1 MNCQKFDI
9 AIIGSSFAGMTCALT
24 LAQISPQISIALIEK
39 ENIFD
44 KVRTDDG
51 RAYAISSS
59 SLKLFKELGIYDE
72 LQNVAGKIS
81 DIKITD
87 YKSPFV
93 LDFIGLEVD
102 EKDGQL
108 GQIIENHFI
117 FEALKNKISQQKNI
131 TTFCPNY
138 YQEINFDDKV
148 LIELNDKNFIE
159 AKLLLACDGRFSK
172 LRELYKIPTQ
182 TKNYHQTAI
191 VFKISH
197 QIPHKNIAYEK
208 FLPSGPLAILPLKD
222 QNQSS
227 IVWIARDEEAQAILS
242 LDEENFLQQ
251 LHKKMENCLGKCEI
265 ISQKFSYPLIMILA
279 KDFYHKKMLFIGDS
293 ACGIHPIAGQ
303 GFNLAIVG
311 IKNLRD
317 LIAQNILCGL
327 EISSENLIKSY
338 HQKTRNNAKKMVIA
352 TDVLNSIFESKS
364 LVLKSA
370 RNAGL
375 GVINLLPK
383 VKKFFI
389 KNAGGF

>member
-1 MNCQKFDI
+1 MNSEKFDI
-9 AIIGSSFAGMTCALT
+9 TIVGSSFAGMSCALT

-59 SLKLFKELGIYDE
+59 SLKLFQELGIYDE

-102 EKDGQL
+102 EKNGQL

-131 TTFCPNY
+131 KIFCPNF
-138 YQEINFDDKV
+138 YQEINFDEKV
-148 LIELNDKNFIE
+148 LIKLDNDKLIE
-159 AKLLLACDGRFSK
+159 TKLLLACDGRFSK

-208 FLPSGPLAILPLKD
+208 FLPSGPLVILPL
-222 QNQSS
+222 
-227 IVWIARDEEAQAILS
+227 
-242 LDEENFLQQ
+242 
-251 LHKKMENCLGKCEI
+251 
-265 ISQKFSYPLIMILA
+265 
-279 KDFYHKKMLFIGDS
+279 
-293 ACGIHPIAGQ
+293 
-303 GFNLAIVG
+303 
-311 IKNLRD
+311 
-317 LIAQNILCGL
+317 
-327 EISSENLIKSY
+327 
-338 HQKTRNNAKKMVIA
+338 
-352 TDVLNSIFESKS
+352 
-364 LVLKSA
+364 
-370 RNAGL
+370 
-375 GVINLLPK
+375 NLLLILFLLT
-383 VKKFFI
+383 VI
-389 KNAGGF
+389 H